1 MKKLMKCVV
10 CGKYT
15 LSNIHC
21 NKPTISPHPVASG
34 VEKNIRER
42 LKMRLQNLEKKELER
57 VSSKPLFLI

>member
-10 CGKYT
+10 CRKYT
-15 LSNIHC
+15 LSNTHC

-42 LKMRLQNLEKKELER
+42 LKMRLQNLEKKELEEFHQN
-57 VSSKPLFLI
+57 PYF

>member
-10 CGKYT
+10 CGNYT

-21 NKPTISPHPVASG
+21 NKPNISPHPVASG

-42 LKMRLQNLEKKELER
+42 LKMRLQNLEKKELEEFHQN
-57 VSSKPLFLI
+57 PYF